1 MNFMGSLGNDMLQLA
16 EKLIPIYRTITSPGL
31 KESLEIIRD
40 QELPGLKISSFKTGK
55 KVFDWEIPRVN
66 TVNFAYIKT
75 PNGERICEFSVNN
88 LHLVA
93 HSKAIN
99 IEIPLS
105 ELQEHLYS
113 IPDQPDAIPYVT
125 SYYGDTWGFCLT
137 HKQRM
142 SLMDGNYRVVID
154 AESKTGNMYYGELV
168 IPGKSRKEVLISTYL
183 CHPNMANNELSGPVV
198 ATYLAKYLLHKNN
211 HYTYRFII
219 IPETI
224 GSIAYLSRNLR
235 NLKKRLK
242 AGFVFT
248 CLGDE
253 RAYSMVK
260 SRRGGTLSDRAAEYV
275 INRITESARFYS
287 WSERGS
293 DERQFCAPGIDLPVA
308 SIMRSKYNTYP
319 EYHTSLDTI
328 GQVVTANGLYGGF
341 EFAKQIMDV
350 IENNVKPIATNKC
363 EPMLGRHDLYPNV
376 SIRNGYQN
384 TKIFTELLT
393 WSDGEIDLLEISK
406 KTGFEVEELY
416 RAAIILTN
424 KKLLK
429 TRY

>member
-1 MNFMGSLGNDMLQLA
+1 
-16 EKLIPIYRTITSPGL
+16 
-31 KESLEIIRD
+31 
-40 QELPGLKISSFKTGK
+40 
-55 KVFDWEIPRVN
+55 
-66 TVNFAYIKT
+66 
-75 PNGERICEFSVNN
+75 
-88 LHLVA
+88 
-93 HSKAIN
+93 
-99 IEIPLS
+99 
-105 ELQEHLYS
+105 
-113 IPDQPDAIPYVT
+113 
-125 SYYGDTWGFCLT
+125 
-137 HKQRM
+137 M

-260 SRRGGTLSDRAAEYV
+260 SRKGGTLSDRAAEYV

-363 EPMLGRHDLYPNV
+363 EPMLGLHDLYPNV

>member
-1 MNFMGSLGNDMLQLA
+1 MGHPGNDMLQLA
-16 EKLIPIYRTITSPGL
+16 EKLIPIYRTVTSPGL

-55 KVFDWEIPRVN
+55 KVFDWKIPKVN
-66 TVNFAYIKT
+66 NVNFAYIKT
-75 PNGERICEFSVNN
+75 PSGEKICDFSVNY

-93 HSKAIN
+93 HSKAMDM
-99 IEIPLS
+99 EIGLS
-105 ELQEHLYS
+105 DLQKHLFS

-137 HKQRM
+137 HNQRM
-142 SLMDGNYRVVID
+142 NLVEGIYKVVID
-154 AESKTGNMYYGELV
+154 AKLQPGNMFYGELV
-168 IPGKSRKEVLISTYL
+168 IPGKSQKEVLISTYI

-198 ATYLAKYLLHKNN
+198 AVSLAKYLLQRNN
-211 HYTYRFII
+211 QFTYRFII

-235 NLKKRLK
+235 RLKKKLI
-242 AGFVFT
+242 AGFVLT

-253 RAYSMVK
+253 RAFSMIR
-260 SRRGGTLSDRAAEYV
+260 SRKGGTLSDRAAEYV
-275 INRITESARFYS
+275 ISRITKYPKIYS

-293 DERQFCAPGIDLPVA
+293 DERQFCAPGIDLPVS
-308 SIMRSKYNTYP
+308 SIMRSKYHTYP
-319 EYHTSLDTI
+319 EYHTDLDTI
-328 GQVVTANGLYGGF
+328 GQVVTADGLYGGF

-350 IENNVKPIATNKC
+350 IESNVKPIATLKC
-363 EPMLGRHDLYPNV
+363 EPMLGKYDLYPNI
-376 SIRNGYQN
+376 SIKNRYQSS
-384 TKIFTELLT
+384 KIFTELLT

-406 KTGFEVEELY
+406 KTGFAVEELY
-416 RAAIILTN
+416 KAATILTD

-429 TRY
+429 LRY

>member
-1 MNFMGSLGNDMLQLA
+1 MGSLGNDMLQLA
-16 EKLIPIYRTITSPGL
+16 HKLIPIYRTITSPGL

-55 KVFDWEIPRVN
+55 KVFDWEIPRVY
-66 TVNFAYIKT
+66 TVNFAYIET
-75 PNGERICEFSVNN
+75 PHGERICEFRVNN

-93 HSKAIN
+93 HSKAVN
-99 IEIPLS
+99 VEIPLS
-105 ELQEHLYS
+105 KLQEHLYS

-125 SYYGDTWGFCLT
+125 AYYGDTWGFCLT

-142 SLMDGNYRVVID
+142 NLTDGIYRVVID
-154 AESKTGNMYYGELV
+154 AELKTGKMFYGELV

-183 CHPNMANNELSGPVV
+183 CHPNMANNEISGPVV
-198 ATYLAKYLLHKNN
+198 ATYLAKYLLRKNN
-211 HYTYRFII
+211 HYTYRFIM

-224 GSIAYLSRNLR
+224 GSIAYLSRNLK
-235 NLKKRLK
+235 NLKKRLI

-253 RAYSMVK
+253 RAFSMVQSK
-260 SRRGGTLSDRAAEYV
+260 KGGTLSDRTAEYV
-275 INRITESARFYS
+275 LARITESPKFYS

-308 SIMRSKYNTYP
+308 SIMRSKYHTYP
-319 EYHTSLDTI
+319 EYHTSLDKI
-328 GQVVTANGLYGGF
+328 GQVVTAEGLNGGF

-350 IENNVKPIATNKC
+350 IEKNLKPLAVIKC
-363 EPMLGRHDLYPNV
+363 EPMLGRHGLYPNV
-376 SIRNGYQN
+376 SIKNGYQN
-384 TKIFTELLT
+384 AKLFTELLT

-406 KTGFEVEELY
+406 KTGFEVEDLF
-416 RAAIILTN
+416 RTAIILKD

-429 TRY
+429 TKY